1 VRFRPEHDPRVQAAL
16 AEHDL
21 DQPDSPV
28 EWEDN
33 RLSNT
38 LAWASYRLTPG
49 WCQTP
54 EHWTSR
60 LSRHLFT
67 DCPCC
72 LLFRGLALGFVLGL
86 VSEGLIWLLL
96 WLTLLRP

>member
-1 VRFRPEHDPRVQAAL
+1 MKFRFSGFTYRGDPN
-16 AEHDL
+16 
-21 DQPDSPV
+21 PDSPV

-33 RLSNT
+33 WLSN
-38 LAWASYRLTPG
+38 LAAYVSHHFLPR

-60 LSRHLFT
+60 LSAYFWT

-72 LLFRGLALGFVLGL
+72 LFFRGVTVGIVVGGL
-86 VSEGLIWLLL
+86 VS
-96 WLTLLRP
+96 LTLVAAVVTFT